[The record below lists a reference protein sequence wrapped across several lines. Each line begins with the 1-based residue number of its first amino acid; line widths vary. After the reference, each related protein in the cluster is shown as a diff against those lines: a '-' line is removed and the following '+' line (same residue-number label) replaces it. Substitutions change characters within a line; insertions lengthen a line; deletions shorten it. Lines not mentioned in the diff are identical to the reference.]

1 MEIMNWL
8 EKYYTL
14 MLKLLKFAN
23 YQKKKN
29 NKCFQVDVAVE
40 ADAVATAAVTVVVI
54 AAETV
59 IAMVAVMEIA
69 TVRNNQIKRIAL
81 IRGNK

>member
-1 MEIMNWL
+1 M
-8 EKYYTL
+8 
-14 MLKLLKFAN
+14 
-23 YQKKKN
+23 
-29 NKCFQVDVAVE
+29 AVE

-69 TVRNNQIKRIAL
+69 TAINNQKNEL
-81 IRGNK
+81 L

>member
-1 MEIMNWL
+1 M
-8 EKYYTL
+8 
-14 MLKLLKFAN
+14 
-23 YQKKKN
+23 
-29 NKCFQVDVAVE
+29 E

-69 TVRNNQIKRIAL
+69 TARNNQIKRIAL